1 MMDTCQIVSGSELRR
16 LQRYKRFALAGWAV
30 AGALALVLAAA
41 ISRLESLAKHVV
53 EIKKLKAEVLEV
65 QEKQELVNA
74 SYIKAWKLQQETADA
89 LISWGE
95 FSIEKKKIIESN
107 KGAVS
112 YSLLRRQNE
121 SPRSARNP

>member
-65 QEKQELVNA
+65 QEKQELV
-74 SYIKAWKLQQETADA
+74 
-89 LISWGE
+89 
-95 FSIEKKKIIESN
+95 
-107 KGAVS
+107 
-112 YSLLRRQNE
+112 
-121 SPRSARNP
+121 